1 MRMCTPMRSTIA
13 ACALVVM
20 SACTTPAAGG
30 SKGGPVIEDGQAF
43 AMHPGEAVT
52 LADNSALRYLR
63 VVNDSRCPPGVQC
76 IWAGD
81 AEVAFEWKPA
91 SAAVSAFSLHTG
103 KEPKQQVLGE
113 RTLVL
118 VSLARGDAPEAQL
131 RIEHAP

>member
-1 MRMCTPMRSTIA
+1 M
-13 ACALVVM
+13 
-20 SACTTPAAGG
+20 
-30 SKGGPVIEDGQAF
+30 IEDGQSF
-43 AMHPGEAVT
+43 AMHPGESVT

-91 SAAVSAFSLHTG
+91 GGGMTAFSLHTG
-103 KEPKQQVLGE
+103 KGAKQQVLGE